1 MSRWRFRDLGENG
14 FEVRLPADEAL
25 LISSLATELGEL
37 LEGAATAPRKS
48 RHPRLLDSVTAE
60 SLSRLSPPTYPRDPE
75 AEATFQASEREILGR
90 HRQIA
95 LNLAGSLATR
105 SYLDEQSLSLVL
117 GAVND
122 LRLVLGAVLGVS
134 EEEDWPDEG
143 DPELREWLLYGYL
156 SGLASEIVDVLSA
169 SLPTSGEDPELP
181 EDPWG
186 EPPGDLR
193 WDGTLRPEWPPR
205 PE

>member
-1 MSRWRFRDLGENG
+1 MSRWRFRDAGTDS

-37 LEGAATAPRKS
+37 LEGVATAPRGS
-48 RHPRLLDSVTAE
+48 RHPGLLDSVTGE
-60 SLSRLSPPTYPRDPE
+60 SLSRLSPPAYPRDPD
-75 AEATFQASEREILGR
+75 AEATFQANEREILGQHR
-90 HRQIA
+90 HLA
-95 LNLAGSLATR
+95 LNLLGSLTR
-105 SYLDEQSLSLVL
+105 TSYLTEESLSLVL

-134 EEEDWPDEG
+134 EEEDWPDES

-169 SLPTSGEDPELP
+169 TLPTSGEDPELP